1 MNTIVQTSIILGI
14 SAVIATAGSPAS
26 TTQNNAATSSRCAWQ
41 VVTAK
46 QDTIWTNVLEGGPIK
61 ALAAA
66 AAHAKP
72 YRHFVCA
79 NPGVD
84 WSRFR
89 KVEVDSLVI
98 SPENLKKP
106 LSKRQVERLR
116 GTFAKALK
124 RQFGATADNGEPVL
138 KVRATITEVRRTNA
152 ILNVITLAAIQTP
165 VSFGGAAAHFELT
178 DGSSGIKV
186 ADVTVRGSG
195 RLYEILP
202 SVTTLGDSKKVVG
215 RASRQL
221 SKDIDML
228 RDSFGPVEA
237 ASNRAH

>member
-84 WSRFR
+84 WSRFG
-89 KVEVDSLVI
+89 KVEVDSIVI
-98 SPENLKKP
+98 SPANLKKP
-106 LSKRQVERLR
+106 LSERQVERLHAA
-116 GTFAKALK
+116 FAKALNK
-124 RQFGATADNGEPVL
+124 QFGATVHNGEPAL

-152 ILNVITLAAIQTP
+152 ILNAITLAAIQAP
-165 VSFGGAAAHFELT
+165 VSFGGAVAHFELT
-178 DGSSGIKV
+178 DGSNGAKV

-195 RLYEILP
+195 RLYEIIP
-202 SVTTLGDSKKVVG
+202 SVTTLGDAKKVVG
-215 RASRQL
+215 RASKQL
-221 SKDIDML
+221 SRDIELL
-228 RDSFGPVEA
+228 RDSFRPGET
-237 ASNRAH
+237 ASNGAH